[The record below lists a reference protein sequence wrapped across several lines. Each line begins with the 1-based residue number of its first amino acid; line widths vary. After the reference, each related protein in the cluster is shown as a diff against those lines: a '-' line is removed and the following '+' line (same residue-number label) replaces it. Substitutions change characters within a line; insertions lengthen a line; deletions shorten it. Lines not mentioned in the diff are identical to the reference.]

1 MSEDKKEDPIT
12 QRILAMIEDGG
23 SFTPQE
29 VAQAFYKDVKSP
41 GMPPDGWHKY
51 MTAVRQ
57 QAIHLARAGRLQI
70 TRKGE
75 PPPDADEW
83 KDKPGK
89 AELFSAEPGR
99 P

>member
-57 QAIHLARAGRLQI
+57 QAIHLARAGRL
-70 TRKGE
+70 RRRR
-75 PPPDADEW
+75 
-83 KDKPGK
+83 
-89 AELFSAEPGR
+89 SCPGR
-99 P
+99 GHPPLRRPPANRLSWNGINT